1 MTANPPVI
9 KPIRLNSA
17 SHQLQKAS
25 VLRAL
30 IPRREPYWAAPLSR
44 GRFVGLRKI
53 DMLRATWIAR
63 FRDDAGKQKYKSI
76 GIVTTEFGFDQAKA
90 VAAEWFK
97 LQESGVKATEVR
109 TVADACKAYV
119 KSLTLT
125 NGAAG
130 GHDAELR
137 LRRTVYERD
146 LGKKSLSSVR
156 ITHVKSWRDGL
167 KLKAANSNRT
177 LTSLKAALNLAVA
190 NRQCV
195 AALAIE
201 WNEVQPLPGDKK
213 RRTLFLD
220 LDQRRNLLAHCGKG
234 SFHDFMEAAALTG
247 ARGGELAGATV
258 SQFDARIGSM
268 TFIGKT
274 RLKVEPRTVPISVG
288 AVTLF
293 KRIAEGKKPDD
304 LLFMRDERIMGAQ
317 YCDVA
322 TRHYCGLTKIDRPV
336 RWRSYDWGDMVRAA
350 VTAADLPAKTVLY
363 TLRHSWITTALT
375 SGMSTLDV
383 ARLVGTSLLMIE
395 KHYGHLVSDAARL
408 RLANVEML

>member
-1 MTANPPVI
+1 MTASLPVI

-63 FRDDAGKQKYKSI
+63 LRDDAGKQKYNSI

-90 VAAEWFK
+90 AAAEWFK
-97 LQESGVKATEVR
+97 LQESGVKKTEVR

-125 NGAAG
+125 NGAGA

-137 LRRTVYERD
+137 LRRTVYEKD

-177 LTSLKAALNLAVA
+177 LTSLKAALNMAVA

-234 SFHDFMEAAALTG
+234 SFHDFMQAAALTG
-247 ARGGELAGATV
+247 ARGGELAGATA
-258 SQFDARIGSM
+258 SQFDARTGSM

-293 KRIAEGKKPDD
+293 KRLAEGKKPDD
-304 LLFMRDERIMGAQ
+304 LLFMRDESLI
-317 YCDVA
+317 
-322 TRHYCGLTKIDRPV
+322 L
-336 RWRSYDWGDMVRAA
+336 
-350 VTAADLPAKTVLY
+350 
-363 TLRHSWITTALT
+363 LRQI
-375 SGMSTLDV
+375 
-383 ARLVGTSLLMIE
+383 
-395 KHYGHLVSDAARL
+395 
-408 RLANVEML
+408 